1 MSVDPTS
8 SLTTPTTSANQV
20 SRDGSS
26 LDKDSFLKIL
36 VGELQNMDPM
46 SSSSQDPTQTVSQMT
61 QYSILEQLT
70 NLSSS
75 SSDTLAA
82 QKQTQSL
89 ALLGKTVS
97 FPASDGSISSAV
109 VNKVDFA
116 SDGSTKLTVTDSAG
130 NSSTITPSDVTGVQ

>member
-1 MSVDPTS
+1 M
-8 SLTTPTTSANQV
+8 Q
-20 SRDGSS
+20 RDGST

-46 SSSSQDPTQTVSQMT
+46 SASNQDPTQSVAQMT

-70 NLSSS
+70 NLSASS
-75 SSDTLAA
+75 QSTLDA

-97 FPASDGSISSAV
+97 YKDANGNDASGVVQKVAFAADGT
-109 VNKVDFA
+109 
-116 SDGSTKLTVTDSAG
+116 TKLTV
-130 NSSTITPSDVTGVQ
+130 STGDVITPSDVAGVQ

>member
-1 MSVDPTS
+1 MSIDPTGS
-8 SLTTPTTSANQV
+8 VSTPTTSAQQV
-20 SRDGSS
+20 QRDGSS

-46 SSSSQDPTQTVSQMT
+46 SASSQDPTQTVSQMT

-70 NLSSS
+70 NLATSSNS
-75 SSDTLAA
+75 TLDA

-97 FPASDGSISSAV
+97 YLDSDGNAAAEL
-109 VNKVDFA
+109 VNKVDFG
-116 SDGSTKLTVTDSAG
+116 SDGSSKLTLASGTQ
-130 NSSTITPSDVTGVQ
+130 ITPSDVLGVQ

>member
-8 SLTTPTTSANQV
+8 SLTTPTSSSNQV
-20 SRDGSS
+20 QRDGST

-36 VGELQNMDPM
+36 VGEMQNMDPM
-46 SSSSQDPTQTVSQMT
+46 SASSQDPTQSVAQMT

-70 NLSSS
+70 NLSASS
-75 SSDTLAA
+75 ESTLDA

-97 FPASDGSISSAV
+97 YKDSSGNDASGLV
-109 VNKVDFA
+109 QKVDFA
-116 SDGSTKLTVTDSAG
+116 SDGSTKLTLDSG
-130 NSSTITPSDVTGVQ
+130 TVIKPSDVAGVQ

>member
-8 SLTTPTTSANQV
+8 SLTTPASSSTQV
-20 SRDGSS
+20 QRDGSS

-46 SSSSQDPTQTVSQMT
+46 SQSSQDPTESVSQMT

-70 NLSSS
+70 NLSTSS
-75 SSDTLAA
+75 ATSLAS

-89 ALLGKTVS
+89 ALLGKTVN
-97 FPASDGSISSAV
+97 FTAPDGTDATGLVKKVGFGSDGTIQLTLDDGTAIGPGDV
-109 VNKVDFA
+109 V
-116 SDGSTKLTVTDSAG
+116 
-130 NSSTITPSDVTGVQ
+130 GVQ

>member
-1 MSVDPTS
+1 MSIDPTGS
-8 SLTTPTTSANQV
+8 VSTPTTSAQQV
-20 SRDGSS
+20 QRDGSS

-46 SSSSQDPTQTVSQMT
+46 SASSQDPTQTVSQMT

-70 NLSSS
+70 NLATSSS
-75 SSDTLAA
+75 STLDA

-97 FPASDGSISSAV
+97 YLDGDGNDAAEL
-109 VNKVDFA
+109 VNKVDFG
-116 SDGSTKLTVTDSAG
+116 SDGSTKLTLASGTQ
-130 NSSTITPSDVTGVQ
+130 ITPGDVLGVQ

>member
-8 SLTTPTTSANQV
+8 SLSTPSTNATQQQ
-20 SRDGSS
+20 RDGSS

-46 SSSSQDPTQTVSQMT
+46 SASSQDPTQSVAQMT
-61 QYSILEQLT
+61 QYSILEQLQ
-70 NLSSS
+70 NLSTSADS
-75 SSDTLAA
+75 TLAS

-97 FPASDGSISSAV
+97 YKGSDGSAAAGLV
-109 VNKVDFA
+109 QKVDFGT
-116 SDGSTKLTVTDSAG
+116 DGTTQLTLDSG
-130 NSSTITPSDVTGVQ
+130 NQITPSDVLGVQ

>member
-1 MSVDPTS
+1 MSVDPTT
-8 SLTTPTTSANQV
+8 SLTTPTSSSTQV
-20 SRDGSS
+20 QRDGSS

-46 SSSSQDPTQTVSQMT
+46 SQSSQDPTQSVSQMT

-70 NLSSS
+70 NLSASS
-75 SSDTLAA
+75 ATSLAS

-97 FPASDGSISSAV
+97 FTASDGSDATGLV
-109 VNKVDFA
+109 KKVGFG
-116 SDGSTKLTVTDSAG
+116 SDGSIQITLGSGTVIAPG
-130 NSSTITPSDVTGVQ
+130 DVLGVQ

>member
-8 SLTTPTTSANQV
+8 SLTTPASSANQV
-20 SRDGSS
+20 QRDGSS

-46 SSSSQDPTQTVSQMT
+46 SASSQDPTQTVSQMT

-70 NLSSS
+70 NLSTSASS
-75 SSDTLAA
+75 TLDA

-89 ALLGKTVS
+89 ALLGKTVNYT
-97 FPASDGSISSAV
+97 AADGSDATGV
-109 VNKVDFA
+109 VKKVDFG
-116 SDGSTKLTVTDSAG
+116 SDGSTQLT
-130 NSSTITPSDVTGVQ
+130 

>member
-1 MSVDPTS
+1 MSVDPTG
-8 SLTTPTTSANQV
+8 SLSTPTSSATQTQ
-20 SRDGSS
+20 RDGST

-46 SSSSQDPTQTVSQMT
+46 SASSQDPTQSVAQMT

-70 NLSSS
+70 NLSASADS
-75 SSDTLAA
+75 TLAA

-97 FPASDGSISSAV
+97 YKDSSGNDASGTV
-109 VNKVDFA
+109 QKVDFA
-116 SDGSTKLTVTDSAG
+116 SDGTTKLTLDDGTV
-130 NSSTITPSDVTGVQ
+130 ITPSDVAGVQ

>member
-8 SLTTPTTSANQV
+8 SLTTPSTAAQQTQ
-20 SRDGSS
+20 RDGSS

-46 SSSSQDPTQTVSQMT
+46 SSSNQDPTQTVSQMT

-70 NLSSS
+70 NLSTTSNS
-75 SSDTLAA
+75 TLDA

-97 FPASDGSISSAV
+97 YADTDGNPAAGLV
-109 VNKVDFA
+109 QKVDF
-116 SDGSTKLTVTDSAG
+116 GSNGTTQLTLDNGTQ
-130 NSSTITPSDVTGVQ
+130 ITPRDVLGVQ

>member
-8 SLTTPTTSANQV
+8 SLTTPTSSTSQV
-20 SRDGSS
+20 QRDGSS

-46 SSSSQDPTQTVSQMT
+46 SASSQDPTQTVSQMT

-70 NLSSS
+70 NLSASS
-75 SSDTLAA
+75 SSTLAS

-89 ALLGKTVS
+89 ALLGKTVNYTG
-97 FPASDGSISSAV
+97 SDGSDAFGLV
-109 VNKVDFA
+109 KKVDFG
-116 SDGSTKLTVTDSAG
+116 SDGSTQLTLDSG
-130 NSSTITPSDVTGVQ
+130 TLITPSDVTGVQ

>member
-8 SLTTPTTSANQV
+8 SLSTPTTSGTQV
-20 SRDGSS
+20 QRDGST

-46 SSSSQDPTQTVSQMT
+46 SASSQDPTQSVSQMT

-70 NLSSS
+70 NLTST
-75 SSDTLAA
+75 SSDTLNA

-97 FPASDGSISSAV
+97 YTDSSGNDAAGLV
-109 VNKVDFA
+109 QKVDFTSA
-116 SDGSTKLTVTDSAG
+116 GSTKLTLDNGTV
-130 NSSTITPSDVTGVQ
+130 ITPSDVAGVQ

>member
-1 MSVDPTS
+1 MSIDPTS
-8 SLTTPTTSANQV
+8 SLTTPTASSNQV
-20 SRDGSS
+20 QRDGSS

-46 SSSSQDPTQTVSQMT
+46 SSSNQDPTQTVAQMT

-70 NLSSS
+70 NLSSTS
-75 SSDTLAA
+75 TDTLTA

-97 FPASDGSISSAV
+97 YTDSNGLATSGLV
-109 VNKVDFA
+109 QKLDFA
-116 SDGSTKLTVTDSAG
+116 TDGTTKLTLADGTV
-130 NSSTITPSDVTGVQ
+130 ITPSDVAGVQ

>member
-8 SLTTPTTSANQV
+8 SISTPSSAKTTQQ
-20 SRDGSS
+20 RDGSS

-46 SSSSQDPTQTVSQMT
+46 SSSSQDPTQSVAQMT
-61 QYSILEQLT
+61 QYSILEQLQ

-75 SSDTLAA
+75 SSDSLNS

-97 FPASDGSISSAV
+97 YADANGNDASGLV
-109 VNKVDFA
+109 QKVDFGT
-116 SDGSTKLTVTDSAG
+116 DGTTELTLAG
-130 NSSTITPSDVTGVQ
+130 GIQITPGDVLGVQ

>member
-1 MSVDPTS
+1 MSVDPTNS
-8 SLTTPTTSANQV
+8 ISTPTSAASTQQ
-20 SRDGSS
+20 RDNTS

-46 SSSSQDPTQTVSQMT
+46 SASSQDPTQTVAQMT

-70 NLSSS
+70 NLSSTS
-75 SSDTLAA
+75 TDTLTA

-97 FPASDGSISSAV
+97 YTDSNGLATSGLV
-109 VNKVDFA
+109 QKLDFA
-116 SDGSTKLTVTDSAG
+116 TDGTTKLTLADGTV
-130 NSSTITPSDVTGVQ
+130 ITPSDVAGVQ

>member
-1 MSVDPTS
+1 MAINPTSPLSTPTS
-8 SLTTPTTSANQV
+8 SATQMQ
-20 SRDGSS
+20 RDGST

-46 SSSSQDPTQTVSQMT
+46 SASNQDPTQSVAQMT

-70 NLSSS
+70 NLSASS
-75 SSDTLAA
+75 QSTLDA

-97 FPASDGSISSAV
+97 YKDANGNDASGVVQKVAFAADGT
-109 VNKVDFA
+109 
-116 SDGSTKLTVTDSAG
+116 TKLTV
-130 NSSTITPSDVTGVQ
+130 STGDVITPSDVAGVQ